1 MNVVDAA
8 GKAEQGMSD
17 VVGGVDDVLVDLLG
31 HEEILGALA
40 VSVEGLV
47 IGCAGIEEADAEV
60 AGALGAAL
68 VGATERTIRRLG
80 AGAASTV
87 SIVTSEGMIHLRSG
101 GDFALIVFSEPTD
114 GTAVGQVCQGA
125 ITRIEQL
132 LQPVA

>member
-1 MNVVDAA
+1 
-8 GKAEQGMSD
+8 MSD
-17 VVGGVDDVLVDLLG
+17 VVGGVDEVLDELLS

-47 IGCAGIEEADAEV
+47 IGCAGIEGADAEL

-87 SIVTSEGMIHLRSG
+87 SIATSDGMIHLRSG
-101 GDFALIVFSEPTD
+101 GEFALIVFSESTD

-125 ITRIEQL
+125 ISRIEQL

>member
-1 MNVVDAA
+1 MDAV
-8 GKAEQGMSD
+8 GKAAQGMSD
-17 VVGGVDDVLVDLLG
+17 VIGGVDDVLAELLR

-40 VSVEGLV
+40 VSVEGLI
-47 IGCAGIEEADAEV
+47 IGCAGIEGSDAEV

-68 VGATERTIRRLG
+68 VGATERTMRRLG

-87 SIVTSEGMIHLRSG
+87 SIATSDGMIHLRNG

-114 GTAVGQVCQGA
+114 GTAIGQVCQGVLS
-125 ITRIEQL
+125 RIGQL

>member
-1 MNVVDAA
+1 MNTLDEA

-17 VVGGVDDVLVDLLG
+17 VVGGVDDVLVELLG

-40 VSVEGLV
+40 VSIEGLV
-47 IGCAGIEEADAEV
+47 IGCAGIDGTDAEL

-87 SIVTSEGMIHLRSG
+87 SIVTSDGMIHLRSG

-125 ITRIEQL
+125 ISRIEQL

>member
-1 MNVVDAA
+1 MS
-8 GKAEQGMSD
+8 MSD
-17 VVGGVDDVLVDLLG
+17 LGGGVDDILVELLR

-47 IGCAGIEEADAEV
+47 IGCAGIEGTDAEL

-80 AGAASTV
+80 AGSASTV
-87 SIVTSEGMIHLRSG
+87 SIATSDGIIHLRSG

-114 GTAVGQVCQGA
+114 GSAVGEVCQGA

>member
-1 MNVVDAA
+1 MADL
-8 GKAEQGMSD
+8 G
-17 VVGGVDDVLVDLLG
+17 GGVDDVLVDLLR

-47 IGCAGIEEADAEV
+47 IGCAGIDGTDAEL

-80 AGAASTV
+80 AGSASTV
-87 SIVTSEGMIHLRSG
+87 SIATSDGMIHVRSG
-101 GDFALIVFSEPTD
+101 GDFALIVFSEATD
-114 GTAVGQVCQGA
+114 GSAVGEVCQGA

>member
-1 MNVVDAA
+1 
-8 GKAEQGMSD
+8 MSD
-17 VVGGVDDVLVDLLG
+17 VSGGVDDVLVDLLR

-47 IGCAGIEEADAEV
+47 IGCAGIEGADAEL

-80 AGAASTV
+80 AGSASTV
-87 SIVTSEGMIHLRSG
+87 SIVTGEGMIHLRSG

-114 GTAVGQVCQGA
+114 GSAVGQVCQGA
-125 ITRIEQL
+125 ISRIEQL
-132 LQPVA
+132 LLPVA

>member
-1 MNVVDAA
+1 
-8 GKAEQGMSD
+8 MSD
-17 VVGGVDDVLVDLLG
+17 VSGGVDDVLVDLLR

-47 IGCAGIEEADAEV
+47 IGCAGIEGADAEM

-68 VGATERTIRRLG
+68 VGATERTIRRRG
-80 AGAASTV
+80 AGSASTV
-87 SIVTSEGMIHLRSG
+87 SIVTGEGMIHLRSG

-114 GTAVGQVCQGA
+114 GGAVGQVCHGA
-125 ITRIEQL
+125 ISRIEQL

>member
-1 MNVVDAA
+1 M
-8 GKAEQGMSD
+8 
-17 VVGGVDDVLVDLLG
+17 LVDLLG

-47 IGCAGIEEADAEV
+47 IGCAGIEGADAEV

-80 AGAASTV
+80 AGTASTV
-87 SIVTSEGMIHLRSG
+87 SIVTGDGMIHLRSG
-101 GDFALIVFSEPTD
+101 GDFALIVFSEATD

-125 ITRIEQL
+125 ISRIERL

>member
-1 MNVVDAA
+1 META
-8 GKAEQGMSD
+8 GKAAESMSD
-17 VVGGVDDVLVDLLG
+17 EIRGVDDVLAELLR

-47 IGCAGIEEADAEV
+47 IGCAGIEVADAEV

-68 VGATERTIRRLG
+68 VGATERTVRRLG

-87 SIVTSEGMIHLRSG
+87 SVATSDGMIHLRNG
-101 GDFALIVFSEPTD
+101 GEFALIVFSEPTD
-114 GTAVGQVCQGA
+114 GMAIGQVCQGA
-125 ITRIEQL
+125 ISRIGQL